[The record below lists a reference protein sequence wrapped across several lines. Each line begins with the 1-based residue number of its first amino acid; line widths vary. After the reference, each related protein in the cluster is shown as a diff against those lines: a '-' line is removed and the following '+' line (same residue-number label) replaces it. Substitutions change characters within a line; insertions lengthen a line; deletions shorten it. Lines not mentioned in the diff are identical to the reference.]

1 MRKAECNT
9 LRAAIDT
16 VADFDSNPE
25 NKSSPA
31 PMRLTLA
38 PNGCLCERDMFRPLT
53 GKTMPEA
60 A

>member
-1 MRKAECNT
+1 
-9 LRAAIDT
+9 
-16 VADFDSNPE
+16 
-25 NKSSPA
+25 
-31 PMRLTLA
+31 MRLTLA